1 MVIFQSLYVYQRI
14 RVNHIMVNSDWKCLM
29 FMLNNNIQIKKEQE
43 TIINYRLIGVFLL
56 RLSHGVPILS
66 HSKNMVGHVE
76 WNSNSQYPI
85 VGAGGAQFDFRN
97 VSHLQPLGSHLLRQ
111 PLAAATCCSH
121 LGQVS
126 ASGCQVSASGCQV
139 AAKWLPSGCLSKWLP
154 SGCQVAA
161 SGCQVAALASGCQ
174 VAAWASGC
182 QAAAWASGCQ
192 VAASGCQVAARASGC
207 KWLPSGCKWLHVAG
221 SGCLRLHSP
230 NRGITCR

>member
-97 VSHLQPLGSHLLRQ
+97 VSHLQPLGSHYLLRQ
-111 PLAAATCCSH
+111 PLGSH
-121 LGQVS
+121 LLQPLR
-126 ASGCQVSASGCQV
+126 ASVCEWLPSVCEWLPSGCQV
-139 AAKWLPSGCLSKWLP
+139 AAKWLPEQVAAKWLP

-192 VAASGCQVAARASGC
+192 VAARASGC
-207 KWLPSGCKWLHVAG
+207 KWLPSGCQVVACGWKWLLEA
-221 SGCLRLHSP
+221 SFTQSWYYM
-230 NRGITCR
+230 